1 MEYEEKLP
9 VLKETLQELEAKEKQ
24 LDREN
29 KRIVDEVKDFDL
41 SLMQLEIKETE
52 LNDLVVNE
60 EEYKKKAE
68 TVSKMKNELAEL
80 EAVAEHT
87 RSSNLATE
95 IQINELNKS
104 IDGLKKI
111 LETHLLSH
119 FEDLMWADTFSFE

>member
-119 FEDLMWADTFSFE
+119 FEDLV